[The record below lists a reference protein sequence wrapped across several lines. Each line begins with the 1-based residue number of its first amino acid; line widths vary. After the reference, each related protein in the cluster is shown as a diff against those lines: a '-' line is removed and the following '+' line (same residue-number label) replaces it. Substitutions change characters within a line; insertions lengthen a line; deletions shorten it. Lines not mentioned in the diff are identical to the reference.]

1 MPAARSLRVL
11 VVDDQQSMRGLTRH
25 SLERIGVTQ
34 AVDVSSG
41 EKALAALQSEKFDL
55 IISDWN
61 MEGISGL
68 DLLTSVRKNP
78 LISKTPFIM
87 ATSENTKAQ
96 IMAAVQAGVNN
107 YVLKP
112 FSVAD
117 LRTKME
123 AVLGPIT

>member
-1 MPAARSLRVL
+1 MPAAKSLRVL

-25 SLERIGVTQ
+25 SLERIGVTHV
-34 AVDVSSG
+34 VDVSSG
-41 EKALAALQSEKFDL
+41 EKALAALQHEKFDL

-68 DLLTSVRKNP
+68 DLLTSIRKNP
-78 LISKTPFIM
+78 VIGKMPFVM

-112 FSVAD
+112 FSAID
-117 LRTKME
+117 LKGKIE